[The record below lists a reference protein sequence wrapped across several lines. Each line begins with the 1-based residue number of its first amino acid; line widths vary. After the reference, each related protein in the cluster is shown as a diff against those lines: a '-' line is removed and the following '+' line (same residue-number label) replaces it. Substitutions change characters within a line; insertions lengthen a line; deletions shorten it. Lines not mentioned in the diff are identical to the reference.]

1 MVVTDKA
8 KEMMREHEGF
18 RSEAYLC
25 PAGVATLGFGS
36 TFYENGQPVRMGHT
50 IDRYR
55 AERLF
60 SYHIDQ
66 FSKGVI
72 RLLGGKVLNENQF
85 SALVS
90 FSYNVGLSA
99 FQRSTLRRKVL
110 SNPNDPSI
118 RTEFSRWTRAGG
130 RVLAGL
136 VKRRQDEADLYFTP
150 SKSNLNH
157 TVERGDTLWSISRR
171 YGISVAELRS
181 RNKLQSDTIKV
192 GQVLLIP
199 I

>member
-25 PAGVATLGFGS
+25 PAGVATLGYGS
-36 TFYENGQPVRMGHT
+36 CFYENGQPVRMGHT

-72 RLLGGKVLNENQF
+72 RLLGGKKLNENQF
-85 SALVS
+85 SAVVS
-90 FSYNVGLSA
+90 FCYNVGLKA
-99 FQRSTLRRKVL
+99 FERSTLRRKIL
-110 SNPNDPSI
+110 SNPNDPTI
-118 RTEFSRWTRAGG
+118 KAEFSRWTRGG
-130 RVLAGL
+130 GKVLGGL
-136 VKRRQDEADLYFTP
+136 VRRRKDEAELYF
-150 SKSNLNH
+150 K
-157 TVERGDTLWSISRR
+157 EI
-171 YGISVAELRS
+171 A
-181 RNKLQSDTIKV
+181 
-192 GQVLLIP
+192 
-199 I
+199 